1 MEQNTAQF
9 GKRNNSRVLPSRPL
23 NRRRSPSSPERFSV
37 AVRGRDTLAILI
49 IMSTTKRAK
58 VKADKLPEKGSTTV
72 ERGIYRVNYPSH
84 KGIRAYL
91 KFKDTEY
98 QKVFNLKGG
107 ERKALAQA
115 RRWRKEKLREI
126 QNSPEAQNPL
136 RPIQAN
142 NKSGI
147 VGVRRGK
154 TAWSAT
160 WSATWT
166 ENGKQFHR
174 SFSIDKFGEEEAFR
188 LARQARAEAEK
199 RIYGQVFQDALKS
212 NER

>member
-1 MEQNTAQF
+1 
-9 GKRNNSRVLPSRPL
+9 
-23 NRRRSPSSPERFSV
+23 
-37 AVRGRDTLAILI
+37 
-49 IMSTTKRAK
+49 MSATKPAK
-58 VKADKLPEKGSTTV
+58 VKKNKPSEKGSTTV

-98 QKVFNLKGG
+98 QKVFSIGG

-126 QNSPEAQNPL
+126 QNSPEAANPL
-136 RPIQAN
+136 KRMQSN
-142 NKSGI
+142 NTSGI
-147 VGVRRGK
+147 VGVRRGR

-166 ENGKQFHR
+166 ENGTQFHR
-174 SFSIDKFGEEEAFR
+174 SFSIDKFGEEEAFK
-188 LARQARAEAEK
+188 LACQVRAKAEK

>member
-1 MEQNTAQF
+1 
-9 GKRNNSRVLPSRPL
+9 
-23 NRRRSPSSPERFSV
+23 
-37 AVRGRDTLAILI
+37 
-49 IMSTTKRAK
+49 MSATKQAK
-58 VKADKLPEKGSTTV
+58 VKKNKVPEKGSTPV

-98 QKVFNLKGG
+98 QKVFALSGG
-107 ERKALAQA
+107 ERKALTQA

-136 RPIQAN
+136 KRMQSN

-147 VGVRRGK
+147 VGVRRGR
-154 TAWSAT
+154 TAWSAV

-166 ENGKQFHR
+166 ENGTQFHR
-174 SFSIDKFGEEEAFR
+174 SFSIDKFGEDEAFR
-188 LARQARAEAEK
+188 LACQARAEAEK

>member
-1 MEQNTAQF
+1 MGRHLKSEAELT
-9 GKRNNSRVLPSRPL
+9 P
-23 NRRRSPSSPERFSV
+23 
-37 AVRGRDTLAILI
+37 VRGSETI
-49 IMSTTKRAK
+49 
-58 VKADKLPEKGSTTV
+58 

-98 QKVFNLKGG
+98 QKVFSFGKSGG
-107 ERKALAQA
+107 ERQALANA

-136 RPIQAN
+136 RPKQTN

-147 VGVRRGK
+147 AGVRRGK

-160 WSATWT
+160 WV
-166 ENGKQFHR
+166 ERGKQQHR
-174 SFSIDKFGEEEAFR
+174 SFAVGRHGEETAFQ
-188 LARQARAEAEK
+188 LACQTRAAAEK
-199 RIYGQVFQDALKS
+199 RVYGQIFQEALKTIA
-212 NER
+212 

>member
-1 MEQNTAQF
+1 
-9 GKRNNSRVLPSRPL
+9 
-23 NRRRSPSSPERFSV
+23 
-37 AVRGRDTLAILI
+37 
-49 IMSTTKRAK
+49 MSATRRAK
-58 VKADKLPEKGSTTV
+58 SKENKLPEKGSTRI

-91 KFKDTEY
+91 KFKGTEY
-98 QKVFNLKGG
+98 QKVFALKGG
-107 ERKALAQA
+107 ERKTLARA

-136 RPIQAN
+136 KRMQSN

-147 VGVRRGK
+147 AGVRRGK
-154 TAWSAT
+154 TA

-174 SFSIDKFGEEEAFR
+174 SSAVEKFGEEEAAKVGQGFR
-188 LARQARAEAEK
+188 CERRQRH
-199 RIYGQVFQDALKS
+199 G
-212 NER
+212 

>member
-1 MEQNTAQF
+1 
-9 GKRNNSRVLPSRPL
+9 
-23 NRRRSPSSPERFSV
+23 
-37 AVRGRDTLAILI
+37 
-49 IMSTTKRAK
+49 MSTTKQAK
-58 VKADKLPEKGSTTV
+58 VKTTKVPEKGSTRI
-72 ERGIYRVNYPSH
+72 ELGIYRVSYPSH
-84 KGIRAYL
+84 KGIRVYL

-98 QKVFNLKGG
+98 QKVFGLSGG
-107 ERKALAQA
+107 MRKALAQA

-126 QNSPEAQNPL
+126 QNSPEAKNPL
-136 RPIQAN
+136 RKIQSN

-147 VGVRRGK
+147 VGVRRGR

-174 SFSIDKFGEEEAFR
+174 SFSIEKFGETEAFR
-188 LARQARAEAEK
+188 LACQARAEAEK

>member
-1 MEQNTAQF
+1 
-9 GKRNNSRVLPSRPL
+9 
-23 NRRRSPSSPERFSV
+23 
-37 AVRGRDTLAILI
+37 
-49 IMSTTKRAK
+49 MSATKQAK
-58 VKADKLPEKGSTTV
+58 VKASKPSAKGSTPV

-98 QKVFNLKGG
+98 QKVFGLSGG

-115 RRWRKEKLREI
+115 RKWRKEKLREI
-126 QNSPEAQNPL
+126 QSSPEAANPL
-136 RPIQAN
+136 KRMQSN

-147 VGVRRGK
+147 VGVRRGR

-166 ENGKQFHR
+166 ENGTQFHR
-174 SFSIDKFGEEEAFR
+174 SFSIEKFGEDEAFR
-188 LARQARAEAEK
+188 LACQARRDAEK
-199 RIYGQVFQDALKS
+199 RIYGQVFQVALKS

>member
-1 MEQNTAQF
+1 
-9 GKRNNSRVLPSRPL
+9 
-23 NRRRSPSSPERFSV
+23 
-37 AVRGRDTLAILI
+37 
-49 IMSTTKRAK
+49 MSATKQAK
-58 VKADKLPEKGSTTV
+58 IKKNKLSEKGSMPI

-84 KGIRAYL
+84 KGIRGYV

-98 QKVFNLKGG
+98 QKVFSLGGG

-136 RPIQAN
+136 KRMQSN
-142 NKSGI
+142 NTSGI

-154 TAWSAT
+154 TAWSET

-166 ENGKQFHR
+166 ENGTQFHR
-174 SFSIDKFGEEEAFR
+174 SFSIDKFGEDEAFR

-212 NER
+212 YER